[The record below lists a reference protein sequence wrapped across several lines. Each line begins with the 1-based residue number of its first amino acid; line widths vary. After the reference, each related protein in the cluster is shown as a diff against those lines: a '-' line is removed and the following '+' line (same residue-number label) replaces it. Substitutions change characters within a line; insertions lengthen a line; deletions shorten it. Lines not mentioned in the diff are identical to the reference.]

1 MCKFNNFRPNRT
13 DEPQVRTNYQIR
25 VPNVRV
31 IHDDKQ
37 LGVMPTDQAR
47 RIAQDAGLDLVEI
60 APQAKPPVCRIMDY
74 SKYKYEQQVRKKES
88 AKKQRDSQI
97 RLKEIRLRPGI
108 GDHDVQTKVVQA
120 RKFLEE
126 GKKVQFNLQFK
137 GAREMAHKDQGFE
150 VMNRIVADLELIG
163 NVEKAAKLEGNRLTC
178 RIEPKTK

>member
-37 LGVMPTDQAR
+37 LGVMPTDQAL

-97 RLKEIRLRPGI
+97 QLKEIRLRPGI
-108 GDHDVQTKVVQA
+108 
-120 RKFLEE
+120 
-126 GKKVQFNLQFK
+126 
-137 GAREMAHKDQGFE
+137 
-150 VMNRIVADLELIG
+150 
-163 NVEKAAKLEGNRLTC
+163 
-178 RIEPKTK
+178 